1 MDGLEACR
9 EILPGF
15 AHRRVSKPLPDMQS
29 KLGPYNKKA
38 GPEAR
43 LHYCIDSEARSE
55 KQTTYVAEQPIHLCK
70 EATCITT
77 INRTVIVRQA
87 EWQH

>member
-1 MDGLEACR
+1 MGSKRAEKYSPD
-9 EILPGF
+9 LPT
-15 AHRRVSKPLPDMQS
+15 AELVSHDPKMQC

-43 LHYCIDSEARSE
+43 LHYCMDSEARSE